1 MMKKNRIFIPFAHF
15 NKIGGPGTFM
25 RNLKVFLD
33 GRGFSYLDT
42 PEKAR
47 VIFFPVK
54 YDLAVLK
61 SIKKKKGKVIQR
73 LDGIYYPA
81 KHQNRYLELNKTIQK
96 IYDDYA
102 DFVIFQS
109 RYSKKQCFAMFGEL
123 KPEQYK
129 VIVNGV
135 DQKIFYPNRSAT
147 GNPKEPWRLIT
158 TGNFRN
164 IDMLE
169 PVVKALD
176 QLREKMKLKFTLTV
190 IGPVHNEA
198 LKRML
203 LRPYI
208 YHINTASLNQIA
220 QRLRNSHLFLYS
232 HLNPPCP
239 NSVLE
244 AIASGLPVV
253 GFKSGAMK
261 ELLFFAEDLLADV
274 SSDLFQR
281 YESFDPQ
288 KLLAKIV
295 LAINNY
301 QKYRQISLAHSHLYS
316 FESCGRKYLKVF
328 KKFLNDKR

>member
-1 MMKKNRIFIPFAHF
+1 MKKNPIFIPFGRF
-15 NKIGGPGTFM
+15 TKIGGPGTFM
-25 RNLKVFLD
+25 RNFKVFLD
-33 GRGFSYLDT
+33 NKSFSYLDT
-42 PEKAR
+42 PEKAK

-61 SIKKKKGKVIQR
+61 SIKRNKGKVIQR

-81 KHQNRYLELNKTIQK
+81 KHQEQYLDLNKAIK
-96 IYDDYA
+96 DIYLNYA

-109 RYSKKQCFAMFGEL
+109 HYSKKQCFTMFGKL

-135 DQKIFYPNRSAT
+135 DQRIFYPSAAK
-147 GNPKEPWRLIT
+147 GNLMGPWRLIT

-164 IDMLE
+164 LDMLE

-176 QLREKMKLKFTLTV
+176 QLREKMKLKFILTV
-190 IGPVHNEA
+190 IGPVRNEA
-198 LKRML
+198 LNRLL

-208 YHINTASLNQIA
+208 YHISTASLSQIA
-220 QRLRNSHLFLYS
+220 ERLRESHLFLYS

-253 GFKSGAMK
+253 GFNSGAMK

-274 SSDLFQR
+274 SPDLFQR
-281 YESFDPQ
+281 YESFDHQ
-288 KLLAKIV
+288 KLLAKII
-295 LAINNY
+295 LALNNY
-301 QKYRQISLAHSHLYS
+301 QKYREIALAHSHLYF
-316 FESCGRKYLKVF
+316 FELCGKKYLKVF
-328 KKFLNDKR
+328 ERFLNNKRR

>member
-1 MMKKNRIFIPFAHF
+1 MMKKNPIFIPFGSF
-15 NKIGGPGTFM
+15 TKIGGPGTFM
-25 RNLKVFLD
+25 KNLKAFLD
-33 GRGFSYLDT
+33 GKNFSYLNT
-42 PEKAR
+42 PEKAK

-54 YDLAVLK
+54 YDPAVLK
-61 SIKKKKGKVIQR
+61 SIKRNKGKVIQR

-81 KHQNRYLELNKTIQK
+81 KHQDRYLDLNKAIRE
-96 IYDDYA
+96 IYLHYA

-109 RYSKKQCFAMFGEL
+109 QYCKKQCFAMFGKV

-135 DQKIFYPNRSAT
+135 NQKIFYPRASKDNLK
-147 GNPKEPWRLIT
+147 GPWRLIT

-176 QLREKMKLKFTLTV
+176 QLREKMKLKFILTV
-190 IGPVHNEA
+190 IGPVRNEA
-198 LKRML
+198 LNRL
-203 LRPYI
+203 LIRPYI
-208 YHINTASLNQIA
+208 YHINTASLSQIA
-220 QRLRNSHLFLYS
+220 ERLRESHLFLYS

-253 GFKSGAMK
+253 GFNSGAMK

-281 YESFDPQ
+281 YESFDHQ
-288 KLLAKIV
+288 KLLAKII
-295 LAINNY
+295 LALNNY
-301 QKYRQISLAHSHLYS
+301 QKYREIALAHSHLYS
-316 FESCGRKYLKVF
+316 FESCGKKYLKVF
-328 KKFLNDKR
+328 KRFLHN

>member
-1 MMKKNRIFIPFAHF
+1 MKKNPIFIPFGRF
-15 NKIGGPGTFM
+15 TKIGGPGTFM
-25 RNLKVFLD
+25 KNFKTFLD
-33 GRGFSYLDT
+33 GKSFSYLDT

-61 SIKKKKGKVIQR
+61 SIKRNKGKVIQR

-81 KHQNRYLELNKTIQK
+81 KHQDRYLDLNKAIRE
-96 IYDDYA
+96 IYLNYA

-109 RYSKKQCFAMFGEL
+109 HYSKKQCFAMFGKI

-135 DQKIFYPNRSAT
+135 DQKIFYPNKAAM

-169 PVVKALD
+169 PVIKALD

-190 IGPVHNEA
+190 IGPIRNEA
-198 LKRML
+198 LNRLL

-220 QRLRNSHLFLYS
+220 ERLRNSHLFIYS

-274 SSDLFQR
+274 SPELFQR

-288 KLLAKIV
+288 KLLAKII
-295 LAINNY
+295 LALNDY

-316 FESCGRKYLKVF
+316 FEECGKKYLKVF
-328 KKFLNDKR
+328 KRFLDNKRR